1 MFIALN
7 KADER
12 IEIDNADPQKQYFCP
27 ICGESLI
34 IRAKDSLAVRA
45 HFAHKRGTQC
55 DDWKHDM
62 SEWHYNWQ
70 QRFPKECREVVIE
83 NNGEKHR
90 ADVCIGDKVIEFQ
103 HSPITREEII
113 KRNTFYTSCG
123 YQVVWVFDA
132 TNKIKNEY
140 GDSIDPMRCWNST
153 LFWKRP
159 RREFD
164 ITIPRNVTIFLQ
176 YKYKSTVS
184 NEQYQNQLFDLMIL
198 ITKMTSESFS
208 FYPTHPYYILPEN
221 FLKEF
226 GADLPCLSISE
237 ILHPEQTHEKTQ
249 THPEESKPQANTQ
262 NSKEYKSVKSNVLN
276 LGRIRVKYPWQK

>member
-27 ICGESLI
+27 ICREPVI

-55 DDWKHDM
+55 LDDWSHDM
-62 SEWHYNWQ
+62 SDWHYDWQ

-90 ADVCIGDKVIEFQ
+90 ADVCIGDTVIEFQ
-103 HSPITREEII
+103 HSPIKGEEIT

-140 GDSIDPMRCWNST
+140 GDSIDPMRCRNNT
-153 LFWKRP
+153 LFWKRA
-159 RREFD
+159 RSEFA
-164 ITIPRNVTIFLQ
+164 ITIPRNVIIFLQ
-176 YKYKSTVS
+176 YKSTVS

-226 GADLPCLSISE
+226 GVSCLNIPSISD
-237 ILHPEQTHEKTQ
+237 IIKPSAPHQTTKIPIRMPT
-249 THPEESKPQANTQ
+249 
-262 NSKEYKSVKSNVLN
+262 VKRFSRPYFN
-276 LGRIRVKYPWQK
+276 RRRRRD

>member
-140 GDSIDPMRCWNST
+140 GDSIDPLRCRNST

-176 YKYKSTVS
+176 YKSTVS

-226 GADLPCLSISE
+226 GVSCLNIPSISDIIKPSAPRQTTK
-237 ILHPEQTHEKTQ
+237 ILIGIPT
-249 THPEESKPQANTQ
+249 
-262 NSKEYKSVKSNVLN
+262 VKRFPGPYFN
-276 LGRIRVKYPWQK
+276 RRRRRH

>member
-7 KADER
+7 ETDER

-27 ICGESLI
+27 ICREPVI

-140 GDSIDPMRCWNST
+140 GDSIDPLRCRNST

-176 YKYKSTVS
+176 YKSTES

-226 GADLPCLSISE
+226 GIGSPDTLSISGM
-237 ILHPEQTHEKTQ
+237 INII
-249 THPEESKPQANTQ
+249 QARQ
-262 NSKEYKSVKSNVLN
+262 NQCDKQRNQNRLLIIPKINMRPMRGGFY
-276 LGRIRVKYPWQK
+276 RRRRHRF